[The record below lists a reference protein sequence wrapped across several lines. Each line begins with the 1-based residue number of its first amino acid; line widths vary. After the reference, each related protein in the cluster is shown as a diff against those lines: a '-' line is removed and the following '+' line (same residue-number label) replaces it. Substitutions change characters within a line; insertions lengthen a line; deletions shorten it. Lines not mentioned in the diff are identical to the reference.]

1 MTTNSLDKLKQ
12 DTYESARKEIDY
24 FLDLED
30 IVNYYNASIN
40 FVKPNKINLDI
51 IDLC

>member
-1 MTTNSLDKLKQ
+1 MTTYLDKLRQ

-24 FLDLED
+24 FLELED
-30 IVNYYNASIN
+30 IVNNYNASIN

-51 IDLC
+51 VDLC